1 VASLIVYLDLVFL
14 TNLLIDAALLRMTAW
29 SRRLTFR
36 WWRLALAAA
45 LGAMY
50 VVMIFVPSMSFLFT
64 TLIKLLFSIAMIWIA
79 FGFVH
84 MQYFL
89 RNLGAFYL
97 ISFCAAG
104 CMFGLHYVLQSS
116 GEVLSGIWFSQT
128 GAMTFHFQTG
138 LLYVALSFLGALW
151 FYRSVQSSRNR
162 QEARQSFIAEVEVV
176 VEDVRIACSGLIDTG
191 NRLFEP
197 LTRTPVMV
205 TESSLWQ
212 DYFPPGFLTRISQER
227 AEEIVQEL
235 DDLEDRW
242 RDRLRLVPFKGV
254 HHGTRFML
262 ALKPDKVIVRFRD
275 QQYET
280 TRILIGMKG
289 GQLNNEQAYR
299 AIIHPELVHL

>member
-1 VASLIVYLDLVFL
+1 MIVYLDLVFL
-14 TNLLIDAALLRMTAW
+14 TNLLIDAALLRLTAW
-29 SRRLTFR
+29 SRRLSFR
-36 WWRLALAAA
+36 WWRLSLAAA

-64 TLIKLLFSIAMIWIA
+64 TFVKLLFSIAMILTA

-84 MQYFL
+84 MQHFL

-116 GEVLSGIWFSQT
+116 GEILSGIWFSQT
-128 GAMTFHFQTG
+128 GSMTFHFQTG
-138 LLYVALSFLGALW
+138 LLYVVLSFLVALW
-151 FYRSVQSSRNR
+151 FCRSALSSRQR
-162 QEARQSFIAEVEVV
+162 QEARQAYIAEVEVV
-176 VEDVRIACSGLIDTG
+176 VEDVRITCYGLIDTG

-197 LTRTPVMV
+197 LTRSPVMV

-212 DYFPPGFLTRISQER
+212 DHLPPDFLARIQQER

-235 DDLEDRW
+235 DDLEVRW
-242 RDRLRLVPFKGV
+242 RDRLRLVPFRGV

-280 TRILIGMKG
+280 SRILIGLKG
-289 GQLNNEQAYR
+289 GLLNNEQAYR
-299 AIIHPELVHL
+299 AIVHPELVNL